1 MNRELQ
7 SYGTQQVITSDPVTL
22 VTMLYDKAVL
32 ALKTAVQAIH
42 RNEIETCRKNKNKA
56 VEIINHLFVTLDLEK
71 GCEIA
76 SNLEALYVYMLQ
88 RLLDVDVK
96 NDARAAVEVIELLEP
111 LRASWRERA
120 RNSGDF
126 KMDQSQ
132 IDAAE
137 SLIKDVDDRR
147 FEPAARQSSTGNGV
161 DRPAAPASATVR
173 ISE

>member
-1 MNRELQ
+1 
-7 SYGTQQVITSDPVTL
+7 
-22 VTMLYDKAVL
+22 
-32 ALKTAVQAIH
+32 
-42 RNEIETCRKNKNKA
+42 
-56 VEIINHLFVTLDLEK
+56 
-71 GCEIA
+71 
-76 SNLEALYVYMLQ
+76 MLQ

-147 FEPAARQSSTGNGV
+147 FEPAARQS
-161 DRPAAPASATVR
+161 
-173 ISE
+173 